1 MKKMKWIGV
10 KMLEPKDKPPTAD
23 PLFTA
28 RKGEIEGIHVD
39 DILRKA
45 KAGEFDVPKGLEV
58 RSANLGPEGVM
69 IYFRE
74 APKNTKK
81 KVTPR
86 RRSARA

>member
-10 KMLEPKDKPPTAD
+10 KLLEPKNGPPTPD

-28 RKGEIEGIHVD
+28 RDGEIEGINVD
-39 DILRKA
+39 DVLRKA

-58 RSANLGPEGVM
+58 RSANIGPEGVM

-81 KVTPR
+81 KVSPR
-86 RRSARA
+86 RKAPRA